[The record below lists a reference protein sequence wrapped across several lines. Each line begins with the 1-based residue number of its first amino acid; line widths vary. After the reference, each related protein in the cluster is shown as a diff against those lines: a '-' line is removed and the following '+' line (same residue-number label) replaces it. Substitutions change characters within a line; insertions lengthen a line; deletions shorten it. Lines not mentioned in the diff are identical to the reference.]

1 MVSKRHN
8 QELCNVSYWARNT
21 FSVWNPSLPPI
32 TNSSHGFLYKK
43 VHCTVF
49 SNFKNSHMVSSQNKH
64 VKKVIV
70 SQVNDKKRDG
80 AEMRRRQRKPAAL
93 WNRTDTVSVSFIL
106 STHNPLV
113 NVLNVLRQRNE
124 SRRNVSPAEWSTT
137 SIPTRWDLLQ
147 RKRETRGGKE
157 RETDENE

>member
-1 MVSKRHN
+1 MEQRGREGREN
-8 QELCNVSYWARNT
+8 PLLCGGQTRA
-21 FSVWNPSLPPI
+21 
-32 TNSSHGFLYKK
+32 
-43 VHCTVF
+43 
-49 SNFKNSHMVSSQNKH
+49 
-64 VKKVIV
+64 
-70 SQVNDKKRDG
+70 
-80 AEMRRRQRKPAAL
+80 
-93 WNRTDTVSVSFIL
+93 VSFIL